1 MSAARW
7 SVTDVKAWRVRTS
20 GMSDPSIHIP
30 VVPDYE
36 LLRKIGGGG
45 YGDVW
50 LARSVTGSYRAV
62 KIVRRDNFKDE
73 RPFLRELAGITR
85 YQEMVAPGT
94 PTQLALLHVGER
106 PDEGWFH
113 YVMELADDAEN
124 GREIDPSTY
133 VALTLKELKARR
145 GWLPAA
151 DAIRLAVELAQ
162 GLAVLHDLGLLH
174 RDIKPS
180 NIILIHGMPK
190 LADLGLVSSADRTLT
205 SVGTPDYSP
214 PEGPGSVRADLYSL
228 GRVLYELLTGSPA
241 ADFPRIPD
249 DFAGRTDQR
258 QFLELNEVL
267 LKAGNPVPEK
277 RYETAGAMLEHL
289 RFIEAGGS
297 LKDMALLRRRVVRLT
312 RATMSIAG
320 LAASVVLAVGTRGY
334 FVQRRLLAETRRA
347 EETARYIAD
356 LNLSAQAVTGEDLSS
371 ARAALRRQ
379 AYQAG
384 PDGLAGMEFSLLKN
398 ETLGDETIVLRTN
411 GPAVVDAGLLVGGG
425 TVAILDASD
434 HVEVRRADT
443 GALVHRI
450 PDVDRLGAFTADGR
464 MLLLGKRAGSGDTRW
479 RTFSVA
485 DGRSGPESAWTNP
498 AAGRVVSASASTTQ
512 RRGAGGEFILEEHDV
527 TTGAIVG
534 TFATPAMGPRDR
546 LVGTASFAPSGPHLA
561 VVWQDV
567 GAGRRFPL
575 YWWAAGAVRP
585 TLLLASTNDSSLPR
599 VSPDGRL
606 AGFRHEIGVFE
617 VLSTADQRI
626 VSRLVGHRALVRDAQ
641 FAPDGRAV
649 ATAGDDQTVRLWDA
663 DTGAEIRRFLG
674 HEGPVTAVAWTADGR
689 RIYSA
694 GEDGTVRVSD
704 VAVPRRSTRRD
715 GIYRDGQF
723 GDFVFSPDGRK
734 IAATMDDGTTSVLDA
749 ATLDPAGRCPGVF
762 MPLAFASDGSVIGV
776 GRNWSL
782 RRQAVGTTPHEVLS
796 PHVWPGAT
804 IQGWSISDN
813 GRWFSLGADSGGAC
827 FFDVALRRPV
837 LTITNLVSRVF
848 AVATTE
854 DGGLAAAADDSGNGI
869 LVDLPGGAVR
879 ETFRTS
885 RSPAS
890 IAISQDHRWWAVGT
904 MSGDVEV
911 RAIRTE
917 ARNKA
922 TRLVEPMV
930 LHGHSRQVPVVRFSP
945 DSRRLLT
952 GGGDAR
958 LSIWATGALAGPLLS
973 WPLQGPGN
981 GYDQAVGLVHFD
993 PAGGRLGVVNWDGR
1007 LRVFDVRP

>member
-1 MSAARW
+1 MPE
-7 SVTDVKAWRVRTS
+7 
-20 GMSDPSIHIP
+20 PSPDIP

-45 YGDVW
+45 YGEVW
-50 LARSVTGSYRAV
+50 LARSVTGLYRAV

-73 RPFLRELAGITR
+73 RPFLRELEGITR

-94 PTQLALLHVGER
+94 LTQLALLHVGER

-145 GWLPAA
+145 GWLPAT
-151 DAIRLAVELAQ
+151 DSLRLAVELAQ

-190 LADLGLVSSADRTLT
+190 LADLGLVSSSDRTLT
-205 SVGTPDYSP
+205 SVGTPDYAP

-228 GRVLYELLTGSPA
+228 GRVLYELLTGLPA

-277 RYETAGAMLEHL
+277 RYGTAQAMLDDL

-312 RATMSIAG
+312 RATLSIAG
-320 LAASVVLAVGTRGY
+320 FAALVVLAAGTRSY
-334 FVQRRLLAETRRA
+334 LVQRRSLAGIRRA

-356 LNLSAQAVTGEDLSS
+356 LNLAAQAVATEDLSA

-379 AYQAG
+379 AHQTG
-384 PDGLAGMEFSLLKN
+384 PEGLADIEFSLLKN
-398 ETLGDETIVLRTN
+398 ETLGDEAVVLRPD

-443 GALVHRI
+443 GTLLHRI
-450 PDVDRLGAFTADGR
+450 PGVDRLGAFTADGQ
-464 MLLLGKRAGSGDTRW
+464 MLLLGKRAGNGDTRW

-485 DGRSGPESAWTNP
+485 DGRSGPVAAWTNP
-498 AAGRVVSASASTTQ
+498 AAGRVASATAAATQ
-512 RRGAGGEFILEEHDV
+512 RRGAGGEFIVETHDV
-527 TTGAIVG
+527 MTGTIAG
-534 TFATPAMGPRDR
+534 TFATPVMGAGDR

-561 VVWQDV
+561 VVWQDI

-575 YWWAAGAVRP
+575 YWWAPGTARP
-585 TLLLASTNDSSLPR
+585 TLLLASTNDSNLPR
-599 VSPDGRL
+599 FSPDGRL

-626 VSRLVGHRALVRDAQ
+626 VSRLVGHRALIRDAQ

-663 DTGAEIRRFLG
+663 ATGAEIRHFLG
-674 HEGPVTAVAWTADGR
+674 HEGPVTAVAWAADGR
-689 RIYSA
+689 RVYSA
-694 GEDGTVRVSD
+694 GEDGTVRASD
-704 VAVPRRSTRRD
+704 VAVPRRSKRRD

-723 GDFVFSPDGRK
+723 GDFLFSPDGRQ

-749 ATLDPAGRCPGVF
+749 PTLDPVGRCTGVF
-762 MPLAFASDGSVIGV
+762 MPLAFAPDGSVVGV
-776 GRNWSL
+776 GRDWSL
-782 RRQAVGTTPHEVLS
+782 RKQAVGTKSHEVLS
-796 PHVWPGAT
+796 PHVWPGAV
-804 IQGWSISDN
+804 IQGWSVSDN
-813 GRWFSLGADSGGAC
+813 GRWFSLGADAGSAC
-827 FFDVALRRPV
+827 FFDVALHRRV
-837 LTITNLVSRVF
+837 LTITNLVSRIF
-848 AVATTE
+848 AVATTD

-890 IAISQDHRWWAVGT
+890 IAISPDRRWWAVGT

-911 RAIRTE
+911 RAIRTAVRNGA
-917 ARNKA
+917 ARP
-922 TRLVEPMV
+922 LEPMV

-958 LSIWATGALAGPLLS
+958 LSIWATGATAGPLLS

-981 GYDQAVGLVHFD
+981 GYDQAVGLVHFAPD
-993 PAGGRLGVVNWDGR
+993 GGRLGVVNWDGR